1 VISDIEGTRMI
12 FGLYMLVWTLL
23 RPKRPFIVHSDHRV
37 EGKVEVHSYTY
48 LTIYPK
54 VALLPRRED
63 SVPESCLSRPCPCTS
78 TNVQLVTVTSHI
90 LGPLSYHI
98 PMLNI

>member
-1 VISDIEGTRMI
+1 MI

-23 RPKRPFIVHSDHRV
+23 RPKRPFIVHSEHRV
-37 EGKVEVHSYTY
+37 EGKVEVHPIY
-48 LTIYPK
+48 LFNHLSESGTIYC
-54 VALLPRRED
+54 